1 MNVMFRYLLTLGI
14 LSGLVWLADFAAA
27 RGADPAAEKNPAP
40 ANGAAPASGAN
51 EPKQPRQKEPGQ
63 KDPGQK
69 KPGQKNPGEK
79 NPIEKNVSEKQP
91 GQKDPKKPA
100 QKPDGKWI
108 EKDREAAALAFAGLH
123 HPELVGLIEQ
133 LKETNPA
140 EYQKAIRELARTSER
155 LNQIQP
161 KESKRYELELNA
173 WKIASRVRLLAARL
187 TMSRDPALEQ
197 ELRDTLS
204 QQIDA
209 RLQLLLLEQE
219 EINGRLKKLDST
231 IETLRSTRD
240 EQAKKSFDNVIRG
253 ITKATPRQK
262 PVPSPKKVTQ
272 QAAQEKSKT
281 SQLDAG
287 KSEITTINE
296 TSKDGVKK
304 LSTENK
310 AAAETI
316 APAAKP
322 N

>member
-14 LSGLVWLADFAAA
+14 LSGLVWLADFAAV
-27 RGADPAAEKNPAP
+27 RGADPAAEKEPPPAK
-40 ANGAAPASGAN
+40 GAAPAGEAN
-51 EPKQPRQKEPGQ
+51 EPKQARQ

-69 KPGQKNPGEK
+69 KPGQKNAGEK
-79 NPIEKNVSEKQP
+79 NPIEKNASEKQP
-91 GQKDPKKPA
+91 GQKDQKKPA
-100 QKPDGKWI
+100 QKPDGKEI

-133 LKETNPA
+133 LRETNPA

-161 KESKRYELELNA
+161 KESKRYELELNS

-231 IETLRSTRD
+231 IETLRSTRE

-253 ITKATPRQK
+253 ITKAAPRQK
-262 PVPSPKKVTQ
+262 PVPGPRKVTQ
-272 QAAQEKSKT
+272 QAAQDKSKT
-281 SQLDAG
+281 PRTDAG
-287 KSEITTINE
+287 KSDTTTINE
-296 TSKDGVKK
+296 TPKDKDGVKK

-310 AAAETI
+310 AAAETV